1 MSLSSCTGLV
11 NFINKSEPQ
20 TISSQWLAFII
31 GDVWISQPLFCV
43 IRLVGR
49 ARLQTELMFAAF
61 PDSVVEPCRHKA
73 AGNAY
78 DK

>member
-1 MSLSSCTGLV
+1 MKCEIA
-11 NFINKSEPQ
+11 NADA
-20 TISSQWLAFII
+20 LA
-31 GDVWISQPLFCV
+31 LFCV